1 MLDAKKLL
9 DQFLGSGSGG
19 SKGGVGEILG
29 GALSRMG
36 GPSAPTRPGQPGGQ
50 HGGHPPAS
58 QGGAGGDLLSQI
70 GGLAKGGFGGSGGGG
85 LGGSLGGVAGGAIA
99 GTLASVLLGGGKKSL
114 PIGQSAVKLGGLA
127 ILGGLAYKA
136 WQNYQDKNQQPPATA
151 APHPQAGP
159 VQITPPSQDTAFTPS
174 NDAEEQQLGLLLV
187 RAMIAAA
194 RSDGRI
200 DGDEISKIKE
210 ALKAAG
216 ADGDEQ
222 SFLIDHLGRPDDLD
236 EIAAEAR
243 GPELAS
249 EVWLAARLTIDPD
262 TPAEQ
267 QFLKTLAE
275 KLGLGAPLVAHL
287 EATAAQAKQAGVEA
301 A

>member
-1 MLDAKKLL
+1 MLDAKKIL
-9 DQFLGSGSGG
+9 DQFLGSGAGSASGRPGSGG
-19 SKGGVGEILG
+19 ALGEVIG

-36 GPSAPTRPGQPGGQ
+36 GPGSTPARTDQ
-50 HGGHPPAS
+50 HGRAPAPAP
-58 QGGAGGDLLSQI
+58 QGGSGGDFRSQI
-70 GGLAKGGFGGSGGGG
+70 EGLAKGP
-85 LGGSLGGVAGGAIA
+85 LGGVAGGAIA
-99 GTLASVLLGGGKKSL
+99 GTLASVLLGGGKKKSI
-114 PIGQSAVKLGGLA
+114 PMGGSAMKLGGLA

-136 WQNYQDKNQQPPATA
+136 WQNYQEKNQEPPAPAPAQPPAA
-151 APHPQAGP
+151 P
-159 VQITPPSQDTAFTPS
+159 VQIAPPPQETAFTPS
-174 NDAEEQQLGLLLV
+174 TSGEEQRLGLLLI

-200 DGDEISKIKE
+200 DGDEIAKIRD

-222 SFLIDHLGRPDDLD
+222 AFLIDHLGRPDDLD

-262 TPAEQ
+262 TDAERR
-267 QFLKTLAE
+267 FLQTFAD
-275 KLGLGAPLVAHL
+275 KLGLGGPLVAHL
-287 EATAAQAKQAGVEA
+287 EQTAAQAKASGVEA
-301 A
+301 G

>member
-9 DQFLGSGSGG
+9 DQFLGAGSGSGT
-19 SKGGVGEILG
+19 SGGGLG

-36 GPSAPTRPGQPGGQ
+36 GPGTPARTDSSSAPTRQPSSG
-50 HGGHPPAS
+50 
-58 QGGAGGDLLSQI
+58 GGDLMSQI
-70 GGLAKGGFGGSGGGG
+70 EGFAKGP
-85 LGGSLGGVAGGAIA
+85 LGGVAGGAIA
-99 GTLASVLLGGGKKSL
+99 GTLASVLLGGGKSKL
-114 PIGQSAVKLGGLA
+114 PKVSGSAVKLGGLA

-136 WQNYQDKNQQPPATA
+136 WRNYQDGQQAPRGGA
-151 APHPQAGP
+151 APAPQPLPGP
-159 VQITPPSQDTAFTPS
+159 VEVALPPQETAFSPS
-174 NDAEEQQLGLLLV
+174 TDAEEQRLGLLLV

-200 DGDEISKIKE
+200 DGEEIGKIKD
-210 ALKAAG
+210 ALKASG

-262 TPAEQ
+262 TETERA
-267 QFLKTLAE
+267 FLNTLAE

-287 EATAAQAKQAGVEA
+287 EATAAQAKQSGVA
-301 A
+301 TI

>member
-9 DQFLGSGSGG
+9 DQFLGAGG
-19 SKGGVGEILG
+19 SSASGRPGGGSAGGLGGNLGDVIG

-36 GPSAPTRPGQPGGQ
+36 GPGSAPARTDQ
-50 HGGHPPAS
+50 
-58 QGGAGGDLLSQI
+58 QGRAPVPTAGS
-70 GGLAKGGFGGSGGGG
+70 GSGGGDLRSQIEG
-85 LGGSLGGVAGGAIA
+85 FAKGPLGGVAGGAIA
-99 GTLASVLLGGGKKSL
+99 GTLASVLLGGGKKKI
-114 PIGQSAVKLGGLA
+114 PMGGSAVKLGGLA

-136 WQNYQDKNQQPPATA
+136 WQNYQEKNQQPPAQAPAQPPA
-151 APHPQAGP
+151 AP
-159 VQITPPSQDTAFTPS
+159 VQIAPPPQETAFTPS
-174 NDAEEQQLGLLLV
+174 TSAEEQQLGLLLV

-200 DGDEISKIKE
+200 DGEEIAKIRD

-262 TPAEQ
+262 TDGEKR
-267 QFLKTLAE
+267 FLQTLAE

-287 EATAAQAKQAGVEA
+287 EQTAAHAKASGVEA
-301 A
+301 V

>member
-9 DQFLGSGSGG
+9 DQFLGSGAGSASGG
-19 SKGGVGEILG
+19 SGGALDKVIG

-36 GPSAPTRPGQPGGQ
+36 GPGSTPAPT
-50 HGGHPPAS
+50 HS
-58 QGGAGGDLLSQI
+58 QNRAPVPQTSSGGDLRSQI
-70 GGLAKGGFGGSGGGG
+70 EGLARGP
-85 LGGSLGGVAGGAIA
+85 LGGVAGGAIGGA
-99 GTLASVLLGGGKKSL
+99 LASVLLGGGAKKIKKSI
-114 PIGQSAVKLGGLA
+114 PMGSSAVKLGGLA

-136 WQNYQDKNQQPPATA
+136 WQNYQDKNEQPPSQAPSSPPPA
-151 APHPQAGP
+151 AP
-159 VQITPPSQDTAFTPS
+159 VQIAPPPQETAFVPNTPG
-174 NDAEEQQLGLLLV
+174 EEQKLGLLLV

-200 DGDEISKIKE
+200 DGDEIAKIRE

-262 TPAEQ
+262 TDGEKR
-267 QFLKTLAE
+267 FLQSFAE

-287 EATAAQAKQAGVEA
+287 EQTAAQAKASGVEA
-301 A
+301 G

>member
-1 MLDAKKLL
+1 MIDAKKLL
-9 DQFLGSGSGG
+9 DQFLGSGSGAGGGG
-19 SKGGVGEILG
+19 SLGEALG

-36 GPSAPTRPGQPGGQ
+36 GPGAPAQTGSGRA
-50 HGGHPPAS
+50 PAS
-58 QGGAGGDLLSQI
+58 SGSGDLRSQI
-70 GGLAKGGFGGSGGGG
+70 EDFAKGP
-85 LGGSLGGVAGGAIA
+85 LGGVAGGAIA
-99 GTLASVLLGGGKKSL
+99 GTLASVLLGGGKKKL
-114 PIGQSAVKLGGLA
+114 PVGDGAMKLGGLA

-136 WQNYQDKNQQPPATA
+136 WRNYQEKGQAAPAPSQRIEPPAS
-151 APHPQAGP
+151 P
-159 VQITPPSQDTAFTPS
+159 VQVAPPPQETAFAPSTP
-174 NDAEEQQLGLLLV
+174 AEEQKLGLLLV

-200 DGDEISKIKE
+200 DGDEIGKIRE

-222 SFLIDHLGRPDDLD
+222 AFLLDSLGRPDDLD
-236 EIAAEAR
+236 AIAAEAR

-262 TPAEQ
+262 TPAER
-267 QFLKTLAE
+267 QFLATLAE

-287 EATAAQAKQAGVEA
+287 EQTAAQAKASGVVAG
-301 A
+301 

>member
-9 DQFLGSGSGG
+9 DQFLGSGAGSASG
-19 SKGGVGEILG
+19 KPGGGLSEAIG

-36 GPSAPTRPGQPGGQ
+36 GPGSTPAPVDQQGR
-50 HGGHPPAS
+50 PPAPQQS
-58 QGGAGGDLLSQI
+58 SGGGDLRSQI
-70 GGLAKGGFGGSGGGG
+70 EGFAKGP
-85 LGGSLGGVAGGAIA
+85 LGGVAGGAIA
-99 GTLASVLLGGGKKSL
+99 GTLASVLLGGGKKKIPMS
-114 PIGQSAVKLGGLA
+114 GSAVKLGGLA

-136 WQNYQDKNQQPPATA
+136 WQNYQDKNQQPPAQAPSAPPPA
-151 APHPQAGP
+151 AP
-159 VQITPPSQDTAFTPS
+159 VQIAPPPQETAFVPNGS
-174 NDAEEQQLGLLLV
+174 DEEQKLGLLLV

-200 DGDEISKIKE
+200 DGDEIAKIRD

-222 SFLIDHLGRPDDLD
+222 TFLIDHLGRPDDLD

-262 TPAEQ
+262 TDGEKR
-267 QFLKTLAE
+267 FLETLAQ

-287 EATAAQAKQAGVEA
+287 EQMAAQAKASGVEA
-301 A
+301 G